1 MSKSSI
7 VLTYSIA
14 AQTRSVN
21 LPFNSRRS
29 LVESK
34 KHKVRM
40 DGQNEKTNKKD
51 KKEKNAWQMH
61 LV

>member
-21 LPFNSRRS
+21 LPFNFRRS